1 MPKLSEAEKL
11 ERRERVLDGA
21 RRCFATYGYQ
31 GATVVRLEQEIG
43 MSRGAIFNW
52 FPSKEELFIALAARD
67 NERLLHLFA
76 EEGLEAIL
84 DALLRDDPAWL
95 AVYLEFGR
103 RLRTDAELRARW
115 KTIAP
120 DDARERSRGW
130 IEDEQS
136 AGRLRSDVSGLVS
149 RRYVLEKRGLDKPE
163 IDDIEQQIKDEAPEM
178 PEVGANGLGGTRPL
192 ALAGG
197 TGAGAPAASRV
208 KAGSTVGTATPTR
221 EGA

>member
-1 MPKLSEAEKL
+1 MPKLSELEKD
-11 ERRERVLDGA
+11 ERRDRVLDGA
-21 RRCFATYGYQ
+21 RRCFATYGYE

-67 NERLLHLFA
+67 HERLSHLFA

-84 DALLRDDPAWL
+84 DALLRDDPDWL

-103 RLRTDAELRARW
+103 RLRTDAALRERW

-130 IEDEQS
+130 IEAAQTE
-136 AGRLRSDVSGLVS
+136 GRLRSDVSAQEIRQFLGVI
-149 RRYVLEKRGLDKPE
+149 LDG
-163 IDDIEQQIKDEAPEM
+163 IAVQRALGFDAPE
-178 PEVGANGLGGTRPL
+178 PDLLHRLTRDALGAARD
-192 ALAGG
+192 
-197 TGAGAPAASRV
+197 RV
-208 KAGSTVGTATPTR
+208 LVT
-221 EGA
+221 E